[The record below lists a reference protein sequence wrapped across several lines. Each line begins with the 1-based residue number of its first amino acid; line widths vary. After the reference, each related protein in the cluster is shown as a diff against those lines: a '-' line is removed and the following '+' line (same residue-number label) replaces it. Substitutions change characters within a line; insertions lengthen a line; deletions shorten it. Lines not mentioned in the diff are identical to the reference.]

1 MSYEN
6 MSDREFIARRAAA
19 FFKSGDT
26 VNLGI
31 GIPTMASNYVRG
43 GVWIQAENG
52 ILGVGEVATDRHGV
66 YKVESYCN
74 AAGDE
79 IMPVKGACSFD
90 TALSFGMMRSGR
102 IDASVLGALQVAE
115 NGDLANWA
123 MPGKHPGMGG
133 AMDIVA
139 GVPLIIAATQHCAKN
154 GRSKLVKRCEYPL
167 TGVGVVNYVITEY
180 CLMHIVDEHMVLE
193 EIRDGMTV
201 EKLREITEADFIV
214 SDDLKEMTLGSFGE

>member
-6 MSDREFIARRAAA
+6 MNYREFIARKAAS
-19 FFKSGDT
+19 FFKPGET
-26 VNLGI
+26 VNLGV
-31 GIPTMASNYVRG
+31 GIPTMASNYVRS

-52 ILGVGEVATDRHGV
+52 ILGVGEITTERHGV
-66 YKVESYCN
+66 MKLESYCN

-79 IMPVKGACSFD
+79 ILPTKGACSFD

-102 IDASVLGALQVAE
+102 IDASVLGALEVAQ

-139 GVPLIIAATQHCAKN
+139 GVKKIIVATKHCAKN
-154 GRSKLVKRCEYPL
+154 GKSKLVKKCSCPL
-167 TGVGVVNYVITEY
+167 TGAGVVDYVITEY
-180 CLMHIVDEHMVLE
+180 CLMHIIDHKMVLE
-193 EIRDGMTV
+193 EIREGITV
-201 EKLREITEADFIV
+201 EQLREITEAEFTV
-214 SDDLKEMTLGSFGE
+214 SEDLKEMTLGAFAD